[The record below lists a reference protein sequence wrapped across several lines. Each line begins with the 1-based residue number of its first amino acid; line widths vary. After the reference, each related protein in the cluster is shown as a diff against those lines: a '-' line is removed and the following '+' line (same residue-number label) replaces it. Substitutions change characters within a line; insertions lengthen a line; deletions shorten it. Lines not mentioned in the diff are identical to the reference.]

1 MMKRF
6 SPEPNDPTKVYKWNW
21 FDMVRVDNGMIQEHW
36 DMANKNPTP
45 MSVPMPAGFKEY
57 R

>member
-1 MMKRF
+1 M
-6 SPEPNDPTKVYKWNW
+6 PDPADPSKIYKWNW

-36 DMANKNPTP
+36 DMATKPGSQPAAP
-45 MSVPMPAGFKEY
+45 MSVRMPAGFKEY